1 MDIFELAAQLGDTL
15 KQNEK
20 LMALEA
26 ARQAYEADRE
36 IQNLVI
42 EYRVQQK
49 ALQHQAKQ
57 EGEVDTHLVDMI
69 QQRIDELYA
78 QISTNEHYAAL
89 EAAQNEVNEL
99 MNAVNRTITQHITGS
114 PEGGCTHN
122 CATCG
127 GCH

>member
-1 MDIFELAAQLGDTL
+1 MDIFALAAQLGDAL

-20 LMALEA
+20 LVALSEA
-26 ARQAYEADRE
+26 RRAYVADRE
-36 IQNLVI
+36 IQNLVV
-42 EYRVQQK
+42 EYGVQQK
-49 ALQHQAKQ
+49 ALQLQAKQ
-57 EGEVDTHLVDMI
+57 AEVDTHLVDMI
-69 QQRIDELYA
+69 QARIDELYA

-99 MNAVNRTITQHITGS
+99 MNAVNQTITMHITDA
-114 PEGGCTHN
+114 PAGGCTHN